1 METPALQSEQQ
12 RPRQTLASNGSV
24 APLDEIQGSPSPY
37 HRVDDGDSKDGETSR
52 YSILDLPEDI
62 LRHIHSLMPMDA
74 AARAACISH
83 AFLSSWRCY
92 PKLILSWQML
102 CSKARGERVS
112 LRRRINS
119 ILRNHTGIGLK
130 ILRLYLYH
138 QVSSYPY
145 IDSWLQVAVTP
156 DIEEL
161 TLKLYKKYKFP
172 CSILSDGARKSIRSL
187 QLDSCVLR
195 PTPELGPLRSLTRLR
210 LRSVCITGDE
220 LECLLSNSLALEHL
234 DLNNCNE
241 IIILKIPSVLQRLS
255 YMEVFGC
262 LNLRVVENKA
272 PSLTS
277 FTLTGEVPELSFGEA
292 SQMMKV
298 LGLHRANVVYYA
310 RAKLPSIMPN
320 LETLDLSSSTEVDTP
335 MLPTKFLNL
344 KHLAIQISVETF
356 SPSYDYFSL
365 ASFLDACP
373 SLETW
378 NLDVYPEDMEHESI
392 FGGASHLRQLPEFR
406 HNHLKSVEIMGFSS
420 AKCLV
425 ELTCYIVKSA
435 VSLERLTLDT
445 LHGGGRCSGQDD
457 NGPFCWSYS
466 KAVVEE
472 ASRGVAAI
480 REYIKEKVPPTVKLI
495 VHEPCPRCHATA
507 VDYDR

>member
-102 CSKARGERVS
+102 CSKA
-112 LRRRINS
+112 L
-119 ILRNHTGIGLK
+119 
-130 ILRLYLYH
+130 
-138 QVSSYPY
+138 
-145 IDSWLQVAVTP
+145 AVTP